1 MNHFNQTKVQLIIGI
16 LVILVSLSGFPR
28 GFRTFLL
35 VALGALIV
43 YLSLPSFQKGKMK
56 FSRGTKKVVL
66 PRERTFAENKPTP
79 EFIENT
85 IVDVEKNNNEI

>member
-28 GFRTFLL
+28 GLRTFLL

-43 YLSLPSFQKGKMK
+43 YLSVPSFQKSKEK
-56 FSRGTKKVVL
+56 FNKVAKRVIL
-66 PRERTFAENKPTP
+66 PRERTFAENKPTH
-79 EFIENT
+79 EFEENT
-85 IVDVEKNNNEI
+85 VVDVEKNNNEI